1 MSCTVHTSR
10 SLLKG
15 SDAAHSRILALQHLT
30 QPALGTQELLQ
41 GLGIISR
48 TQSLCPHRTPG
59 QEASL
64 RGQEKGQS
72 TEHRHLIWIHCNS
85 FHSPAPKAQGSTS
98 SWVFWS
104 CRRNP
109 DLHFPFPSQ
118 MPKSLGCPAPGCL
131 SLLAGQRQ
139 LPWTNLASLTPGP
152 PAMPCWTAH
161 LGFKFSLFSPWHHM
175 VGELN
180 PWSCV

>member
-15 SDAAHSRILALQHLT
+15 PDTAQPRILALQHLT
-30 QPALGTQELLQ
+30 QPALGTQEFPQ
-41 GLGIISR
+41 GLGIVSM
-48 TQSLCPHRTPG
+48 TKSLCPHGTPG

-64 RGQEKGQS
+64 RGGQEKGQS
-72 TEHRHLIWIHCNS
+72 TEHRHLTWIHCNS

-109 DLHFPFPSQ
+109 DLHFPYPSQ

-139 LPWTNLASLTPGP
+139 LPWTNQASLTPGP

-161 LGFKFSLFSPWHHM
+161 LGFKFSLFYP
-175 VGELN
+175 
-180 PWSCV
+180 